1 MSTRFSGDP
10 PRSQPPLPLVFQRM
24 PGFAL
29 KYLGREQLASRIGLG
44 HSGSGIDSAVDD
56 AVSSRKR
63 THGKHGKGSAW
74 MRRLAGGFGVRRM
87 LRRCFRGAF

>member
-1 MSTRFSGDP
+1 
-10 PRSQPPLPLVFQRM
+10 M

-44 HSGSGIDSAVDD
+44 HRGSGIGGAVDD
-56 AVSSRKR
+56 ALRSRKHK
-63 THGKHGKGSAW
+63 HGKHGKGSAW

-87 LRRCFRGAF
+87 LRRCFRG